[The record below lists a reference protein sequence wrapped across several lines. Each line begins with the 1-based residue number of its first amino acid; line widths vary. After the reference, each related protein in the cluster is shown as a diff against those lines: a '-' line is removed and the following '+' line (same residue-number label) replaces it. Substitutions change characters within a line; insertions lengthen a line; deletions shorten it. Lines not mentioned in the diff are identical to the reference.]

1 MSSKQL
7 LRLAGVLV
15 AVLLLWG
22 VAAVASKRAG
32 RTPDRGGL
40 LPKVDTASLDTIA
53 LTSRTDTA
61 ILSRSRGAGW
71 EVNGHP
77 TDPESVKQLLR
88 ALADTA
94 QTPEMIAESPA
105 SHARLRVTDD
115 SGRRVRLIS
124 HGRLIADMIAGKHSV
139 ETSGIYLRKSGK
151 PEVYLLRSP
160 LADAWDRSSDEWRN
174 HMIAEI
180 QPDSVSA
187 VEIRRGTTSY
197 ILKRSGAKWILGSAG
212 AADSARV
219 VELLSAYHAVKAA
232 GFAHKAQEDSIR
244 AAKPRRSMRLL
255 DRRGTPLV
263 SMTFDSTAGGFWVR
277 VTPAP
282 AGSGSG
288 EVYRMESWTV
298 DQLTPPDS
306 TLRKH

>member
-1 MSSKQL
+1 MSSRQL

-22 VAAVASKRAG
+22 VAAVASKRSG
-32 RTPDRGGL
+32 RIPDKGGL

-53 LTSRTDTA
+53 LTTRTDTA

-71 EVNGHP
+71 QVNGHP
-77 TDPESVKQLLR
+77 ADPEPVKQLLKG
-88 ALADTA
+88 LADTA
-94 QTPEMIAESPA
+94 QPPEVIAESPA

-124 HGRLIADMIAGKHSV
+124 HGRLVADLIAGKHSV
-139 ETSGIYLRKSGK
+139 ETSGIYLRRNGK

-160 LADAWDRSSDEWRN
+160 LADALDRSSDEWRN
-174 HMIAEI
+174 HTLAEI
-180 QPDSVSA
+180 PPDSVSA
-187 VEIRRGTTSY
+187 VEIKRGPKSY
-197 ILKRSGAKWILGSAG
+197 ILKRSGTKWTLGSG
-212 AADSARV
+212 RTADSARV
-219 VELLSAYHAVKAA
+219 AELLSAYHALKAA

-244 AAKPRRSMRLL
+244 SAKPRRSARLL
-255 DRRGTPLV
+255 DKRGAPLL
-263 SMTFDSTAGGFWVR
+263 SMTFDSAAGGFWVR

-288 EVYRMESWTV
+288 EVYRMESWTA
-298 DQLTPPDS
+298 DQLTPADS
-306 TLRKH
+306 TFRKH